1 MGIIALSL
9 IASSYIGEIFRAGI
23 MSVERGQLEAC
34 RALGMSY
41 AKAMA
46 LVVVPQGIRRVLP
59 ALVNQFIAIVKDSSL
74 VYFLGLLVSERELLP
89 GRPGRSSPLRQPL
102 APGHRRRL
110 LPGHHGAP
118 DAPGELLRQPLPHR
132 PPASCS
138 AQQRAERSQRT
149 RRGFAADHREQHMST
164 TINTSAADIETF
176 RGSSLELKN
185 LTMAFGDIEVLRN
198 VSLRIA
204 PGTTTC
210 IIGPSG
216 SGKSTLLRGI
226 NRLHEPKSGEVL
238 LDGQSAL
245 ALKPDVLRRRIGMV
259 FQHFNLFPDHTAL
272 DNVALSL
279 RKVKGMS
286 RAEATERA
294 RRRLAEVGLAERA
307 DHRPRDLSGGQQQ
320 RVAIARALAM
330 EPEVMLFDEAT
341 SALDPELVKGV
352 LNLMAGLAGRGMTM
366 AVVTHEMGFAR
377 KVADQVVFMDEGEVI
392 EAGRPEDL
400 FDHPKSQR
408 LQRFLSEVL

>member
-1 MGIIALSL
+1 MSL
-9 IASSYIGEIFRAGI
+9 TSSSR
-23 MSVERGQLEAC
+23 
-34 RALGMSY
+34 
-41 AKAMA
+41 
-46 LVVVPQGIRRVLP
+46 
-59 ALVNQFIAIVKDSSL
+59 
-74 VYFLGLLVSERELLP
+74 
-89 GRPGRSSPLRQPL
+89 
-102 APGHRRRL
+102 
-110 LPGHHGAP
+110 
-118 DAPGELLRQPLPHR
+118 
-132 PPASCS
+132 
-138 AQQRAERSQRT
+138 
-149 RRGFAADHREQHMST
+149 
-164 TINTSAADIETF
+164 ADIETF
-176 RGSSLELKN
+176 RGSSLELRN
-185 LTMAFGDIEVLRN
+185 LTMAYGDIEVLRN
-198 VSLRIA
+198 VSLTVD

-238 LDGQSAL
+238 LNGENAL
-245 ALKPDVLRRRIGMV
+245 TAKPDSLRRRIGMV

-272 DNVALSL
+272 ENVSLSL

-286 RAEATERA
+286 KAEATERA
-294 RRRLAEVGLAERA
+294 QRRLAEVGLAERA

-366 AVVTHEMGFAR
+366 VVVTHEMGFAR
-377 KVADQVVFMDEGEVI
+377 KVADQVVFMDEGEVV

-400 FDHPKSQR
+400 FDRPRSER